1 MIPGVNIGGKSSA
14 ASVNRAGSSGWG
26 WGGGGGSGGSALRVS
41 ARISGYKENLDWLKG
56 DLNTAKTITS

>member
-14 ASVNRAGSSGWG
+14 ASINRAGSSEWG
-26 WGGGGGSGGSALRVS
+26 WGSGGSTLRVS
-41 ARISGYKENLDWLKG
+41 ARISGYKENLDWLKA